1 MNLRPVDSSDIE
13 EVKVLSTVELVIFS
27 DENTTPLLTVLSLDT
42 TDILDASVEFMV
54 KFMDKKSLRHLET
67 LVKDNAEAKCMFNR
81 ELVAVLRRFTKFDIV
96 YEVHETELL
105 FKLVEVLGEIK
116 KLM

>member
-1 MNLRPVDSSDIE
+1 MNRRPVDSSDIE
-13 EVKVLSTVELVIFS
+13 EVKVLSTVELVMFS
-27 DENTTPLLTVLSLDT
+27 DENTTPLLTLFSLDV
-42 TDILDASVEFMV
+42 TDVLDVSVEFIV
-54 KFMDKKSLRHLET
+54 KFIDKKSLRHLKT

-81 ELVAVLRRFTKFDIV
+81 ELVVVLRRFTKFDIA

-105 FKLVEVLGEIK
+105 FKLVETLGEMK